1 MSVIKSFYLTILLG
15 SLICVINAQNEEQGS
30 RQYIDHPDKNE
41 YLLSQPGTDKHKYGY
56 ELKENK
62 HFHHT
67 TTELDGVRLGCYGYV
82 LESKKYSTQYVADI
96 RGYRPVYTYN
106 VIEVYPKSGGTREA
120 SFIRNFDEEQDRSG
134 NLRYFFPEGC
144 RGFDSEISAEK
155 NPMTPFIKTSTTG
168 AFPATIPP
176 FKVPEPPKLKPT
188 PSPQRI
194 PDPTPSTRRNPP
206 PTPSTPFVPNTP
218 LPPPPPT
225 PATPKVTPP
234 EKYLP
239 PPQKYLPPAAKS
251 PLQQPTNGRYIT
263 KAPAKSFPATILKPI
278 APKPISPQVPK
289 SPSPLLNRIS
299 TNGEKNSGCAG
310 CCVDEDSLPKIV
322 IPIKLKNGRSESCPS
337 YAKLIVPA
345 DSVSV
350 NSLKSNPT
358 ELARMVLQSLA

>member
-15 SLICVINAQNEEQGS
+15 SLICVLHAQNDGEGS

-41 YLLSQPGTDKHKYGY
+41 YLQSQPGTDKHRYGY
-56 ELKENK
+56 ELRENK

-120 SFIRNFDEEQDRSG
+120 SFIRNFDEKQGSSE

-144 RGFDSEISAEK
+144 RGFDSEISADK
-155 NPMTPFIKTSTTG
+155 NPMTPFIQTSSTVFT
-168 AFPATIPP
+168 PTSSPP
-176 FKVPEPPKLKPT
+176 RFV
-188 PSPQRI
+188 
-194 PDPTPSTRRNPP
+194 PP
-206 PTPSTPFVPNTP
+206 PTPTQSPPPRVTEPPRVRPSPSPPTPSVPLIPNTP
-218 LPPPPPT
+218 LPTPPPST
-225 PATPKVTPP
+225 PGTPKITPP

-239 PPQKYLPPAAKS
+239 PAQKYLPPVTKT
-251 PLQQPTNGRYIT
+251 PIQQPSNGRYVT
-263 KAPAKSFPATILKPI
+263 RAPIKSFPPTVLKPV
-278 APKPISPQVPK
+278 APKPIIPQAPK
-289 SPSPLLNRIS
+289 SQPPLLNRIS
-299 TNGEKNSGCAG
+299 TNGEKNSGCVG